1 MQPPFTP
8 RAAVIKNGDKQDPES
23 VQTVAT
29 KERVLTGQAS
39 TVQPNVKA
47 RGWQMTGSYRCLLT
61 AWNENKLPNPIALGF
76 QALARWPRQIRA
88 ASGLAGITQ
97 TAWDGRE
104 RISSCLHWGL
114 TALDKRQSDDKQ
126 MHCVVL
132 TTKIWSMN
140 RVTKP

>member
-47 RGWQMTGSYRCLLT
+47 RG
-61 AWNENKLPNPIALGF
+61 
-76 QALARWPRQIRA
+76 
-88 ASGLAGITQ
+88 
-97 TAWDGRE
+97 
-104 RISSCLHWGL
+104 
-114 TALDKRQSDDKQ
+114 
-126 MHCVVL
+126 
-132 TTKIWSMN
+132 
-140 RVTKP
+140 